1 MRALSVN
8 EICSLSLHDA
18 LPISNVEVFGEWAR
32 SFQDL
37 NRLSP
42 LDAEDDAGSAYE
54 AGVRV
59 SPIELWER
67 IEVSGMYRHRRL
79 DRHFSP
85 FDRFRP
91 VEFGRQWNLD
101 ESGRASWRVVV
112 DGRGRWGAG

>member
-1 MRALSVN
+1 MQHNLFDVYGSVAV
-8 EICSLSLHDA
+8 I
-18 LPISNVEVFGEWAR
+18 PNVEVFGEWAR

-67 IEVSGMYRHRRL
+67 IEVIGKHTSEHQSRGHLVCRL
-79 DRHFSP
+79 LLEKQMDE
-85 FDRFRP
+85 
-91 VEFGRQWNLD
+91 VEMVPLVKD
-101 ESGRASWRVVV
+101 
-112 DGRGRWGAG
+112 